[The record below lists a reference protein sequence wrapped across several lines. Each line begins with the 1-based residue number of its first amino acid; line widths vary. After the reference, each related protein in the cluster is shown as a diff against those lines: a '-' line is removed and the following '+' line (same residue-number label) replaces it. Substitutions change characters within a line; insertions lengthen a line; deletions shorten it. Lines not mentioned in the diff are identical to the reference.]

1 MKKYIACLLAVLLLV
16 TMFAGCSKT
25 VETELEGSWQGKLS
39 FAVLLQ
45 DQLKED
51 SLKALISQLDLSSTE
66 ITVTI
71 TFRNDGTYALSM
83 DLESLTEL
91 LTKLKA
97 GIQDLSI
104 PQEIQQKLQEQG
116 LDVDTLLTTI
126 KTLFSGET
134 KAATIQGSFRTENN
148 KLYLSIIKGVGLY
161 SDSSTAYKVE
171 SNTLTLESFSGSS
184 LDVMQLL
191 APFFP
196 LALEKLS

>member
-116 LDVDTLLTTI
+116 LDVDTLLTAI

-171 SNTLTLESFSGSS
+171 GNTLTLESFSGSS